1 MICDPTS
8 LKNSKW
14 STDEEVE
21 FPKTVLQSN
30 TRHVQAR
37 PNLVPT
43 PHHAFIPRPPYTPPI
58 PTHIHVPRHCASV
71 SPHVKRKGVEDSHG
85 FWIPRRGFRIPSTGF
100 RIFCQC
106 SVDSRFQSLMGFR
119 IPWSV
124 FRIQKP
130 RIPDS
135 TSKISRILEST
146 FPYMGELSM
155 LSSERTGPKN
165 LTIPHV
171 DTWVRLELLKI
182 NNVRLHCGADFH
194 QWMGYL
200 RYPLKFEIAAVC
212 EETETE
218 TILSTNNLRHA
229 KYLIF
234 VVVCLFVCWG
244 RCCFCLIL
252 LASFSVCG
260 NLFLCCCFFACL
272 LVVCCCGL
280 FVCLFFRL
288 YANSKLTRCSL

>member
-1 MICDPTS
+1 MVNRWRGRISQDSPT
-8 LKNSKW
+8 
-14 STDEEVE
+14 VQY
-21 FPKTVLQSN
+21 KTCTSA
-30 TRHVQAR
+30 TKSRTH
-37 PNLVPT
+37 PT
-43 PHHAFIPRPPYTPPI
+43 PRLYPPSPLYPAHPDSYTRSSSLRLCFTPCK
-58 PTHIHVPRHCASV
+58 TQGGRRQS
-71 SPHVKRKGVEDSHG
+71 
-85 FWIPRRGFRIPSTGF
+85 WIPDSTPWIPDFKYG
-100 RIFCQC
+100 IQDFCQC

-218 TILSTNNLRHA
+218 TILSTNNL
-229 KYLIF
+229 
-234 VVVCLFVCWG
+234 FVCWG

>member
-21 FPKTVLQSN
+21 FPKTVLQCN

-106 SVDSRFQSLMGFR
+106 SVDSRFQSLMDSGFLDLYSGFKSPGFR
-119 IPWSV
+119 IPQAKFPEFWNPHFLTWANCLCSAA
-124 FRIQKP
+124 REPGLK
-130 RIPDS
+130 
-135 TSKISRILEST
+135 TSRYLMWILE
-146 FPYMGELSM
+146 FVW
-155 LSSERTGPKN
+155 SS
-165 LTIPHV
+165 
-171 DTWVRLELLKI
+171 
-182 NNVRLHCGADFH
+182 
-194 QWMGYL
+194 
-200 RYPLKFEIAAVC
+200 
-212 EETETE
+212 
-218 TILSTNNLRHA
+218 
-229 KYLIF
+229 
-234 VVVCLFVCWG
+234 
-244 RCCFCLIL
+244 
-252 LASFSVCG
+252 
-260 NLFLCCCFFACL
+260 
-272 LVVCCCGL
+272 
-280 FVCLFFRL
+280 
-288 YANSKLTRCSL
+288 